1 VVKVELLKGK
11 AHVPETTELNLADLI
26 DIKGIKAQGNRLSQH
41 EIKAIELIAEHD
53 DEEDVPDPVA
63 EVSLKEIVSEEHKEE
78 EAEKE
83 ISQKEEPIIIPAKKI
98 ELEITNPE
106 EVDLKGKG
114 QLPLF

>member
-1 VVKVELLKGK
+1 M
-11 AHVPETTELNLADLI
+11 
-26 DIKGIKAQGNRLSQH
+26 
-41 EIKAIELIAEHD
+41 IAEHD

-63 EVSLKEIVSEEHKEE
+63 EVSLKEIVLEEHKEE

-83 ISQKEEPIIIPAKKI
+83 LPQKEEPLVKPAKKI

-106 EVDLKGKG
+106 DVDLKSKG